1 MKEVAEEDMNWV
13 FEKEEKFV
21 CGVIWVEAIWRE
33 RRERGGR
40 GVYMVV
46 GVRKEEEGVG
56 EIVFVLNK

>member
-1 MKEVAEEDMNWV
+1 MWCDVGRGHLKREE
-13 FEKEEKFV
+13 
-21 CGVIWVEAIWRE
+21 
-33 RRERGGR
+33 RERGGR